1 MRNLTLC
8 VLAAAMAATGTTS
21 ATTRFD
27 ASGVRDEER
36 YAGVIVRYVDAQPRD
51 ARSGLLRSQA
61 VVADAVSRAT
71 LAGVR
76 LDATRPGAAGE
87 VLRFAQ
93 PLAGDEMRRLLRA
106 FADDPRVA
114 FVEAD
119 VRMQHTGFAKTSTPD
134 DPRFTDAQWHFHD
147 AVAGIDAPRAWPAT
161 TGSGIVVAVVDTGIV
176 AHADMDAN
184 VLPNGYD
191 FIFDGWTNGRGANG
205 RVPGGHD
212 LGDWSGAGECT
223 TKDRDSSWHGTH
235 VAGTIA
241 QVTHNGLMG
250 AGVAHGAKIL
260 PVRVLGRCGGTLS
273 DVVDGIVWA
282 AGGDVPG
289 VPANTTPADV
299 INVSLGGGGIC
310 TPGSAMHSAI
320 GLAISRGATVVVA
333 AGNAAMDAA
342 YVSPASCTQAITV
355 GATDVHGARAFYS
368 NFGGVLDIAAPG
380 GGMDPADGDRG
391 WIWQAVNAG
400 KRGPEG
406 DTFKGMVGTSMAAPH
421 VAGIAALMQS
431 VAPQRL
437 ASGSVEYLLQS
448 TARAFPEAPDAAT
461 PIGLGIAN
469 AGGAVDAAATM
480 DPCWLPAGCVPKQS
494 TVVANRIV
502 AAVEDGAGSSSAG
515 PIYRFEVPAGKT
527 LVSVRTFGGTGDA
540 TLLLRNGAEPMS
552 HAYEQRSAR
561 PGNTETV
568 SVRAPRAGTWYAKVA
583 GTHAGV
589 SLHVRID

>member
-1 MRNLTLC
+1 MQGLTLC
-8 VLAAAMAATGTTS
+8 VLAAAMAATATAY

-27 ASGVRDEER
+27 ASGVRDDER

-51 ARSGLLRSQA
+51 VRSGLLRSQSL
-61 VVADAVSRAT
+61 VANAASHAT
-71 LAGVR
+71 VAGVQ
-76 LDATRPGAAGE
+76 LDTARPGATGE
-87 VLRFAQ
+87 VLRFVQ

-114 FVEAD
+114 FVEPD
-119 VRMQHTGFAKTSTPD
+119 VRMQHTGLATKSLPD

-147 AVAGIDAPRAWPAT
+147 AIGGIDVPAAWST
-161 TGSGIVVAVVDTGIV
+161 STGSGIVVAVVDTGIV

-191 FIFDGWTNGRGANG
+191 FITSGYTSGRGVNG
-205 RVPGGHD
+205 RVPGGFD

-282 AGGDVPG
+282 AGGEVPG
-289 VPANTTPADV
+289 VPTNTTPADV
-299 INVSLGGGGIC
+299 INISLGGGGTC
-310 TPGSAMHSAI
+310 SPGSAMHSAI
-320 GLAISRGATVVVA
+320 ALAVSRGATVVVA
-333 AGNAAMDAA
+333 AGNAAMDAGF
-342 YVSPASCTQAITV
+342 VSPASCTQAITV
-355 GATDVHGARAFYS
+355 GATNVHAARAFYS
-368 NFGGVLDIAAPG
+368 NFGEVVDLSAPG
-380 GGMDPADGDRG
+380 GDMNPADAERG

-400 KRGPEG
+400 KRTPEG
-406 DTFKGMVGTSMAAPH
+406 DTFGGMIGTSMSAPH

-437 ASGSVEYLLQS
+437 AQGSVEYLLRS
-448 TARAFPEAPDAAT
+448 TARPFQAAPDAAT
-461 PIGLGIAN
+461 PIGIGIAHAAN
-469 AGGAVDAAATM
+469 AVDAAASM
-480 DPCWLPAGCVPKQS
+480 DPCWLPDGCLPKHS
-494 TVVANRIV
+494 TPAANRV
-502 AAVEDGAGSSSAG
+502 AVAVEAGLGGASAG

-540 TLLLRNGAEPMS
+540 TLLLRHGAEPMQ
-552 HAYEQRSAR
+552 HGYDQRSAR
-561 PGNTETV
+561 PGNTESV
-568 SVRAPRAGTWYAKVA
+568 AVRAPRPGVWYAKVV